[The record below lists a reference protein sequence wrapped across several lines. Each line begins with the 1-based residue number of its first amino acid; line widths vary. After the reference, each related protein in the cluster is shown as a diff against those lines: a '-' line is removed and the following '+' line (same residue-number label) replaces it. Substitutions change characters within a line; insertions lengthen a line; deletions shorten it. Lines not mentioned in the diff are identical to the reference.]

1 MRVPAHTASPHEA
14 HGYSFVAMGTSC
26 ALQLF
31 ANSREHADMVAAL
44 AVAEIERIQEKY
56 SRYAPTSILSAINR
70 AAGEGKPVLV
80 DEETAGLLEFAF
92 ACYGKSGGL
101 FDITAGVLRRAWNF
115 SSGQLPSDSELRVL
129 LSLIGMDKLIW
140 RSPHLNFSLSG
151 MEMDFGGIGK
161 EYAVD
166 RVATLLVFEGIE
178 RGLINLGGDLFALG
192 PQADDQ
198 PWKIGLRDPHH
209 AGLIVEEVDLS
220 HGALATSGDYERCL
234 EIRGQRYCHILNP
247 HTGWP
252 VHGLSSV
259 TVLAP
264 QCMVAGSFATIAML
278 KEGNGIAWLA
288 ERGLPHRWI
297 DSAGNQGGDLLP

>member
-1 MRVPAHTASPHEA
+1 MA
-14 HGYSFVAMGTSC
+14 
-26 ALQLF
+26 
-31 ANSREHADMVAAL
+31 AAL

-56 SRYAPTSILSAINR
+56 SRYLPSSIVSAMNR
-70 AAGEGKPVLV
+70 AAGEGKSVLV
-80 DEETAGLLEFAF
+80 DEETAELLEFAF
-92 ACYGKSGGL
+92 ACYRKSGGL

-115 SSGQLPSDSELRVL
+115 PSGQLPLDDELRVL
-129 LSLIGMDKLIW
+129 LPLIGMDKLIW
-140 RSPHLNFSLSG
+140 RFPYLHFAVSG

-166 RVATLLVFEGIE
+166 RVATLLASEGIE
-178 RGLINLGGDLFALG
+178 YGLINLGGDLFALG
-192 PQADDQ
+192 PQADGQ

-209 AGLIVEEVDLS
+209 AGIIVGEVNLS

-234 EIRGQRYCHILNP
+234 EIHGQRYGHILNP

-264 QCMVAGSFATIAML
+264 QCMVAGSLATIAML

-288 ERGLPHRWI
+288 ERNLPHRWI
-297 DSAGNQGGDLLP
+297 DAAGDQGGNLLP

>member
-1 MRVPAHTASPHEA
+1 MA
-14 HGYSFVAMGTSC
+14 
-26 ALQLF
+26 
-31 ANSREHADMVAAL
+31 AAL

-56 SRYAPTSILSAINR
+56 SRYAPTSILSAMNR
-70 AAGEGKPVLV
+70 AAGEGKSVLV
-80 DEETAGLLEFAF
+80 DVETAGLLEFAF
-92 ACYGKSGGL
+92 ACYRKSGGL

-115 SSGQLPSDSELRVL
+115 SSGQLPLDNELRVL
-129 LSLIGMDKLIW
+129 LPLIGMDKLIW
-140 RSPHLNFSLSG
+140 RFPHLNFAASG
-151 MEMDFGGIGK
+151 MEVDFGGIGK

-166 RVATLLVFEGIE
+166 RVATLLVSEGIE
-178 RGLINLGGDLFALG
+178 HGLINLGGDLFALG

-209 AGLIVEEVDLS
+209 AGVIVEEVDLS

-247 HTGWP
+247 YTGWP

-264 QCMVAGSFATIAML
+264 QCMVAGSLATIAML

-288 ERGLPHRWI
+288 ERDLPHRWI
-297 DSAGNQGGDLLP
+297 DLAGNQGGDLLP